1 MKKWFRLAACIII
14 CELAGGLG
22 GLFTANSV
30 KTWYTTIQK
39 PAFNPPNWV
48 FMPVWNTLFLL
59 MGIALFLVWAK
70 SAELPSARK
79 AMWIFA
85 LQLALNVSWSAVFFG
100 LHSIVGAMGIIV
112 ILWCAILWTIVIFGK
127 ISKTAAWL
135 LVPYIV
141 WVSFAGILNGAL
153 VYLN

>member
-1 MKKWFRLAACIII
+1 MKKWLKLTLSIII

-39 PAFNPPNWV
+39 PSFNPPNWV
-48 FMPVWNTLFLL
+48 FAPVWNTLYIL

-70 SAELPSARK
+70 SAEVPNARK
-79 AMWIFA
+79 AMLIFY

-100 LHSIVGAMGIIV
+100 LQSIAGAMVIIIV
-112 ILWCAILWTIVIFGK
+112 LWCSILWTIVVFRK
-127 ISKTAAWL
+127 VSAAAPWL
-135 LVPYIV
+135 LVPYII
-141 WVSFAGILNGAL
+141 WVSFAAMLNGAL